1 MSEDEFNQK
10 LEKLNDYYTY
20 EWQDIKEIRANQLLN
35 HYVKEYN
42 MGLMFNDGFMDAMT
56 VGEEIY
62 QCDIIEGEPIV
73 ERIDPLKIRVFK
85 SGYSNRIED
94 ADIIVLEDYWSP
106 GRIIDTYFSSLSK
119 KDIEYIE
126 CIGDK
131 TGQAVTDSMDNLD
144 ERQGFI
150 NANMIDDTISRN
162 GFYFDAGNLFGDE
175 VISDS
180 LMPFDL
186 YGNIRVVRMFW
197 KSRRK
202 ILKVKSYDPMT
213 GEEQYNFYPETYVI
227 NEALGEEA

>member
-1 MSEDEFNQK
+1 
-10 LEKLNDYYTY
+10 
-20 EWQDIKEIRANQLLN
+20 
-35 HYVKEYN
+35 
-42 MGLMFNDGFMDAMT
+42 MDAMT

-62 QCDIIEGEPIV
+62 QCDIIEGEPVIS
-73 ERIDPLKIRVFK
+73 RINPLKIRVFK

-126 CIGDK
+126 SLHDNG
-131 TGQAVTDSMDNLD
+131 GQATTDSMDNID

-150 NANMIDDTISRN
+150 NANMIDDSISRD

-175 VISDS
+175 VINDS

-186 YGNIRVVRMFW
+186 NGNIRVVRMFW

-213 GEEQYNFYPETYVI
+213 GEE
-227 NEALGEEA
+227 